1 VPEAAFPE
9 DAPGHGDDQASHR
22 VHSVSGPD
30 RPPPPYPA
38 PEAPEGAMPS
48 ASRLIVAGY
57 ILAVVFPIVGFVIG
71 VVLVNRSDKRE
82 IRHGIWMIAI
92 SVLTAF
98 ILFVG
103 LTVVSHGSGSEEEDN
118 VRAPSLLAFGPREQP
133 EVEAHPDQSRFSRIS
148 FARDQLPGATTR

>member
-1 VPEAAFPE
+1 M
-9 DAPGHGDDQASHR
+9 
-22 VHSVSGPD
+22 SGPE
-30 RPPPPYPA
+30 PPSPPYPA
-38 PEAPEGAMPS
+38 PEAPEGAGPG

-92 SVLTAF
+92 SVLAAF

-103 LTVVSHGSGSEEEDN
+103 LTVVSHGSGSEEEGN
-118 VRAPSLLAFGPREQP
+118 VRAPVAPRLQLSRTAAGQRTP
-133 EVEAHPDQSRFSRIS
+133 GSVEVLEDLVRA
-148 FARDQLPGATTR
+148 

>member
-1 VPEAAFPE
+1 
-9 DAPGHGDDQASHR
+9 
-22 VHSVSGPD
+22 VSGPEHL
-30 RPPPPYPA
+30 PPPHPPSPEA
-38 PEAPEGAMPS
+38 EAPEGAMPS

-118 VRAPSLLAFGPREQP
+118 VRAPVATHLQSSRAAGGRGTLGSV
-133 EVEAHPDQSRFSRIS
+133 EVLEDLVRA
-148 FARDQLPGATTR
+148 